1 MFVKV
6 LQTRHTK
13 IGTLRSGTILDVEQL
28 GENGGAVIEAL
39 LKQKNSALKKL
50 TKKQAEAEKEAVVS
64 LEPTVDLED
73 KTSIDIDVLGD
84 LQKTLS
90 DAEKLNTGLQVD
102 LTAMTTDRNGQAETA
117 KSEADRAAKAEAF
130 AKGET
135 KRADKA
141 EGFAKDEAKRADAAE
156 NDVKLLKADL
166 DKAQKA
172 LTDAAK
178 KSVGDKK

>member
-90 DAEKLNTGLQVD
+90 DAEKLNTDLQSD
-102 LTAMTTDRNGQAETA
+102 LTAMISDRDSKADIA
-117 KSEADRAAKAEAF
+117 KSESD
-130 AKGET
+130 
-135 KRADKA
+135 RADKA

-172 LTDAAK
+172 LIDAAK